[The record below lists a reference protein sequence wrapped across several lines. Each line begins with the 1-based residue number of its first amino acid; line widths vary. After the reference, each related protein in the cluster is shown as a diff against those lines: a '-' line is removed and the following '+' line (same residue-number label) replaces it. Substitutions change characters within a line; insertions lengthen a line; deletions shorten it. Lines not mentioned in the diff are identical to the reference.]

1 MMQYHQ
7 YSLTELDNMLP
18 WEREVYVTMLVEHVK
33 RENERLSK
41 KVGHG

>member
-18 WEREVYVTMLVEHVK
+18 WEREVYVKMLVEHVK
-33 RENERLSK
+33 RENERMRQR
-41 KVGHG
+41 VGHG